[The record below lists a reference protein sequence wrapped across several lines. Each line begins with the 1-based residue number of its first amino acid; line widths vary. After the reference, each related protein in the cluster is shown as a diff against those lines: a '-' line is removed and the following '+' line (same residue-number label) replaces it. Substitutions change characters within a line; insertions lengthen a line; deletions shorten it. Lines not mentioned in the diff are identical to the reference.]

1 MQKPLL
7 LLFLVLTILFSCQT
21 NISKEKEQTT
31 TEKVE
36 NRGANKENWWDKLPR
51 PEWKK
56 FKPIP
61 TKSNWFEAYQ
71 ITPTIQAI
79 YEPGQF
85 EEVIS
90 YLIIGEEKALLWD
103 TGTGIGDMKKLVG
116 ELTDLEIIVLNS
128 HSHYDHVGGNYQFE
142 TIYGLNTEFTDKN
155 AHGKTHEVAKELL
168 AGIGFGRKRLLP
180 FQKKTTNPS
189 LLKSPTM
196 SNIKTKLI

>member
-21 NISKEKEQTT
+21 NTSETKAS

-56 FKPIP
+56 FQQIQ
-61 TKSNWFEAYQ
+61 TSSQWFEAYQ

-90 YLIIGEEKALLWD
+90 YLIIGKDKALLWD
-103 TGTGIGDMKKLVG
+103 TGTGIGEKGTFANQLINPQQALSKSNTLKNLLNLG
-116 ELTDLEIIVLNS
+116 DLAN
-128 HSHYDHVGGNYQFE
+128 
-142 TIYGLNTEFTDKN
+142 
-155 AHGKTHEVAKELL
+155 
-168 AGIGFGRKRLLP
+168 
-180 FQKKTTNPS
+180 
-189 LLKSPTM
+189 
-196 SNIKTKLI
+196 